1 MFCNCVCLLICLIF
15 GRNKVLIAGLIE
27 ETALATF
34 LSYCPG
40 IDIALRMYPLE
51 WEFWLI
57 PMPFSLII
65 WLYDE
70 CRKFLIRKYP
80 GGKIFLST
88 QWNYRKIYAEK
99 LAAA

>member
-1 MFCNCVCLLICLIF
+1 
-15 GRNKVLIAGLIE
+15 VLIAGLME

-40 IDIALRMYPLE
+40 MDAALRMYPLE
-51 WEFWLI
+51 WEFWLA

-80 GGKIFLST
+80 GGERLFFLHNPST
-88 QWNYRKIYAEK
+88 LR
-99 LAAA
+99 

>member
-1 MFCNCVCLLICLIF
+1 M
-15 GRNKVLIAGLIE
+15 LIAGLIE

-40 IDIALRMYPLE
+40 MDAALRMYPLE
-51 WEFWLI
+51 WEFWLV

-70 CRKFLIRKYP
+70 GRKFLIRKYP
-80 GGKIFLST
+80 GGKFLSIVGEFCFLT
-88 QWNYRKIYAEK
+88 MLQFIQSGD
-99 LAAA
+99 LS